1 MQIGLNS
8 EHPRG
13 GKSYHIQTE
22 DAGLSNPVITSHL
35 FLSGTIIETV
45 QSRYDDLIKGDES
58 AQRLLQGRMRAQH
71 QALLERLEAGD
82 FDQLK
87 PRLVSNPRQ
96 IPLARDMPA
105 AAAPADSA
113 ADASPLHAPAAVA
126 PPTPTPTP
134 KGERVPSGE
143 PEELT
148 PARAAPAGYSGRLW
162 ETRLSHG
169 ASIPATMLHAY
180 SSLGDD

>member
-8 EHPRG
+8 EHSRG

-58 AQRLLQGRMRAQH
+58 AQRNLQGRMRAQH

-87 PRLVSNPRQ
+87 ARAVSNPRQ
-96 IPLARDMPA
+96 IPLARDTRPA
-105 AAAPADSA
+105 SEHTGALAG
-113 ADASPLHAPAAVA
+113 ASPPNAPVAVA
-126 PPTPTPTP
+126 PPTPTPKP
-134 KGERVPSGE
+134 EGEHIAPGA
-143 PEELT
+143 PEEQL
-148 PARAAPAGYSGRLW
+148 PAPAPPAQYSGRLW
-162 ETRLSHG
+162 ETRLSRG